1 MRGLQG
7 EAFGD
12 SSTART
18 EAPDDD
24 DEFRMDVEADL
35 GDVVA
40 NGVVVGDILSS
51 ADVDSEVRTGTKS
64 EPEEVCPLALESD
77 TALLRDLLLAEDSTD
92 AKAEELVFCCDRI
105 MFCGAGGA
113 AGVDGGVASSVARD
127 NVGD

>member
-1 MRGLQG
+1 MRGL
-7 EAFGD
+7 EAKAFGD
-12 SSTART
+12 NSTART
-18 EAPDDD
+18 EAPDED

-35 GDVVA
+35 GEATA

-51 ADVDSEVRTGTKS
+51 ADVDSDVITGTK
-64 EPEEVCPLALESD
+64 PEAVCPLALESD
-77 TALLRDLLLAEDSTD
+77 TALFRDLLLAEDRTD

-113 AGVDGGVASSVARD
+113 AAAGVDGGASSEARD

>member
-1 MRGLQG
+1 MPGLEG
-7 EAFGD
+7 GALGD
-12 SSTART
+12 SSTARR
-18 EAPDDD
+18 EAPEDD

-35 GDVVA
+35 GEAAA

-51 ADVDSEVRTGTKS
+51 ADVDSEVITSTKS

-105 MFCGAGGA
+105 MFCGACGA
-113 AGVDGGVASSVARD
+113 AGVDGVVSSGARD
-127 NVGD
+127 NLGD

>member
-1 MRGLQG
+1 MPGLEG
-7 EAFGD
+7 EAFAD

-18 EAPDDD
+18 EVPEDD
-24 DEFRMDVEADL
+24 DEFKIDVEADL

-51 ADVDSEVRTGTKS
+51 ADVDSEVITSTKS

>member
-1 MRGLQG
+1 MRGL
-7 EAFGD
+7 EAETFGD

-35 GDVVA
+35 GEAAA
-40 NGVVVGDILSS
+40 NGGVVGDSLSS
-51 ADVDSEVRTGTKS
+51 ADVDSDVITGTKL
-64 EPEEVCPLALESD
+64 ETVCPLALESD

-105 MFCGAGGA
+105 MLCGAGGA
-113 AGVDGGVASSVARD
+113 TAGVDGVASSEARD